1 MSKFINHKNKVEFVF
16 VEIISRIKKKTTN
29 NDNIL
34 LFIDEEVIFI
44 KL

>member
-1 MSKFINHKNKVEFVF
+1 MYPNEKNKVELYLLRLFP
-16 VEIISRIKKKTTN
+16 ETKKKTTN

-34 LFIDEEVIFI
+34 LFIDEVIFI

>member
-1 MSKFINHKNKVEFVF
+1 MSRYLLRLFPEQ
-16 VEIISRIKKKTTN
+16 KKTTN